1 MNNYDY
7 PIGADNESAPWNE
20 KDKKPIKQHV
30 VISLTMS
37 IETDI
42 EMDKYTIDEN
52 GNIDYTFKDLEN
64 AAREQLDIP
73 SDSKEFKDTYEDRIT
88 DSTGLEESKKTD
100 IALDNAFNLDFDAI
114 NAFGE
119 CLTEAK
125 QQVCCLCGEPLE
137 GYGNNPEPFMS
148 AEEGSC

>member
-73 SDSKEFKDTYEDRIT
+73 SDLKEFKDWCEDEFIVQP
-88 DSTGLEESKKTD
+88 
-100 IALDNAFNLDFDAI
+100 N
-114 NAFGE
+114 
-119 CLTEAK
+119 
-125 QQVCCLCGEPLE
+125 
-137 GYGNNPEPFMS
+137 
-148 AEEGSC
+148 

>member
-73 SDSKEFKDTYEDRIT
+73 SDLKEFKDWCEDEVIVQP
-88 DSTGLEESKKTD
+88 
-100 IALDNAFNLDFDAI
+100 N
-114 NAFGE
+114 
-119 CLTEAK
+119 
-125 QQVCCLCGEPLE
+125 
-137 GYGNNPEPFMS
+137 
-148 AEEGSC
+148 

>member
-42 EMDKYTIDEN
+42 EIDKYTIDEN

-73 SDSKEFKDTYEDRIT
+73 SDLKEFKDWCEDEFIVQP
-88 DSTGLEESKKTD
+88 
-100 IALDNAFNLDFDAI
+100 N
-114 NAFGE
+114 
-119 CLTEAK
+119 
-125 QQVCCLCGEPLE
+125 
-137 GYGNNPEPFMS
+137 
-148 AEEGSC
+148 

>member
-1 MNNYDY
+1 MNNYNY

-73 SDSKEFKDTYEDRIT
+73 SDTKELKD
-88 DSTGLEESKKTD
+88 
-100 IALDNAFNLDFDAI
+100 
-114 NAFGE
+114 
-119 CLTEAK
+119 
-125 QQVCCLCGEPLE
+125 
-137 GYGNNPEPFMS
+137 
-148 AEEGSC
+148 

>member
-64 AAREQLDIP
+64 AAREQLNIP
-73 SDSKEFKDTYEDRIT
+73 SDLKEFKDWCEDEFIVQP
-88 DSTGLEESKKTD
+88 
-100 IALDNAFNLDFDAI
+100 N
-114 NAFGE
+114 
-119 CLTEAK
+119 
-125 QQVCCLCGEPLE
+125 
-137 GYGNNPEPFMS
+137 
-148 AEEGSC
+148 

>member
-73 SDSKEFKDTYEDRIT
+73 SDLKEFKDWYEDEFIVQP
-88 DSTGLEESKKTD
+88 
-100 IALDNAFNLDFDAI
+100 N
-114 NAFGE
+114 
-119 CLTEAK
+119 
-125 QQVCCLCGEPLE
+125 
-137 GYGNNPEPFMS
+137 
-148 AEEGSC
+148 

>member
-42 EMDKYTIDEN
+42 EMDKYTIAEN

-73 SDSKEFKDTYEDRIT
+73 SDSKEFKDWCEDEFIVQP
-88 DSTGLEESKKTD
+88 
-100 IALDNAFNLDFDAI
+100 N
-114 NAFGE
+114 
-119 CLTEAK
+119 
-125 QQVCCLCGEPLE
+125 
-137 GYGNNPEPFMS
+137 
-148 AEEGSC
+148 

>member
-42 EMDKYTIDEN
+42 EIDKYTIDEN

-73 SDSKEFKDTYEDRIT
+73 SDLKEFKDWYEDEFIVQP
-88 DSTGLEESKKTD
+88 
-100 IALDNAFNLDFDAI
+100 N
-114 NAFGE
+114 
-119 CLTEAK
+119 
-125 QQVCCLCGEPLE
+125 
-137 GYGNNPEPFMS
+137 
-148 AEEGSC
+148 

>member
-73 SDSKEFKDTYEDRIT
+73 SDLKKFKDWCEDEFIVQP
-88 DSTGLEESKKTD
+88 
-100 IALDNAFNLDFDAI
+100 N
-114 NAFGE
+114 
-119 CLTEAK
+119 
-125 QQVCCLCGEPLE
+125 
-137 GYGNNPEPFMS
+137 
-148 AEEGSC
+148 